1 MDHGDPGAAAP
12 GRVEHGAPPNK
23 AYDADL
29 PRVVHFSVPNGRD
42 KRQKME
48 IDVTPFLNLGIPG
61 ILLLWF
67 MLRLERILNRLD
79 KSVQLMTRAI
89 IRLLERDDPDMA
101 TSLRKA
107 LFRVNGEEK

>member
-1 MDHGDPGAAAP
+1 
-12 GRVEHGAPPNK
+12 
-23 AYDADL
+23 
-29 PRVVHFSVPNGRD
+29 
-42 KRQKME
+42 ME

-61 ILLLWF
+61 ILLLRF

-101 TSLRKA
+101 TSLSQR
-107 LFRVNGEEK
+107 RGEVGLMASRGTNCGLVR